1 MVCAVNITADGVRD
15 GERQERQESAWA
27 FYPVL
32 RSLGFIPRTKDAGE

>member
-1 MVCAVNITADGVRD
+1 MGRGRRV
-15 GERQERQESAWA
+15 SWA